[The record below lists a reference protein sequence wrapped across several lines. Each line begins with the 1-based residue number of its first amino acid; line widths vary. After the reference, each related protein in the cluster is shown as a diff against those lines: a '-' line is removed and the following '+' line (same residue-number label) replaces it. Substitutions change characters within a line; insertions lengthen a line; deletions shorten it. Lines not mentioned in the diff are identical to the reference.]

1 MVIYGLCII
10 FIYIVRYV
18 LWSFFKIMVLFIC
31 CIYNSWLVYF
41 LGSIWI
47 LNFLL
52 LVDMFCNFLY
62 LGILMFIF
70 VWEILLKLLKKGNL

>member
-1 MVIYGLCII
+1 
-10 FIYIVRYV
+10 
-18 LWSFFKIMVLFIC
+18 MVLFIC

-41 LGSIWI
+41 FGSMWI

-62 LGILMFIF
+62 LEILMFIF
-70 VWEILLKLLKKGNL
+70 VWEILLKLLKKGNLWFYEILFLFFYILVNEFYF